1 MPTRLRSSCNRTFCI
16 AKSAVMHPTGMIS
29 FFLLLAE
36 PSSDGVRPSARALCR
51 ETLSGVIHS
60 PSSSSS
66 PPGSSY
72 NGEGWEDG
80 ASTWGD
86 SESSADGSASAGVFG
101 CSWVSCSSR
110 GMRSTFRCSRPCS
123 IDSRPSSAVS
133 VSPWGPRSPSITLS
147 SAFSGSWE
155 VSLFVT
161 FCVGELESAA
171 PLDEMG

>member
-29 FFLLLAE
+29 LFLLLAE

-60 PSSSSS
+60 PSLSSSS
-66 PPGSSY
+66 TGSSY
-72 NGEGWEDG
+72 IGGGWEDG

-86 SESSADGSASAGVFG
+86 SESSADGPASAGVFS
-101 CSWVSCSSR
+101 CSWLSCSSR
-110 GMRSTFRCSRPCS
+110 GTRSTSRRSRPCS

-133 VSPWGPRSPSITLS
+133 MSRWGFRSPSITLS

-155 VSLFVT
+155 VSLSVT
-161 FCVGELESAA
+161 SCVGVLESAV
-171 PLDEMG
+171 PTHEMG